1 MRRSGSGFA
10 RQQPL
15 GLLGLLAAYKTVNA
29 GILNLAVL
37 VNVGQNRLPD
47 LLAIFIQIID

>member
-1 MRRSGSGFA
+1 L
-10 RQQPL
+10 P
-15 GLLGLLAAYKTVNA
+15 GLLAAHKAVDA

-47 LLAIFIQIID
+47 LFAIFI